1 MTLPLARDLASYGIR
16 VNTIA
21 PGLFATPMMESL
33 PEQVK
38 KDLALTVPFPPRYT
52 HIYLLVCMRV
62 ISTNMCMYPRLGRP
76 EEFAL
81 LVESIILNGMMN
93 GETVRLDGALRMGP
107 R

>member
-38 KDLALTVPFPPRYT
+38 KDLALTVPFPQRYT
-52 HIYLLVCMRV
+52 LIYLF
-62 ISTNMCMYPRLGRP
+62 ICMYVC
-76 EEFAL
+76 ACMY
-81 LVESIILNGMMN
+81 IIS
-93 GETVRLDGALRMGP
+93 P
-107 R
+107 